1 MILNNRMVIG
11 TLPYG
16 QLKAIFQA
24 LVDQRDR
31 GSKRNFM
38 ENWVPTK

>member
-24 LVDQRDR
+24 LVAQRNR
-31 GSKRNFM
+31 GASRKFM